1 MMNTTMLIL
10 RSRVKS
16 MQGNEVMK
24 KVIVL
29 GGYGNFGKRIVENL
43 SSIKGITI
51 LIAGRNISKSS
62 ALVEELKATSHA
74 RLEPLVIDVFAKNF
88 KELLSEISPYL
99 VIHTSGPF
107 QGQDYR
113 VPKACVECGAYYI
126 DLADDRRFVCDIG
139 ELDQQAKD
147 KGVLI
152 VSGASSVPGL
162 SSAVVERYQN
172 QFSVIESI
180 DLAIAPGNKAQRGLA
195 TVEAILSYTG
205 HPLNVFR
212 EGRWQDVYGWMDSKV
227 NDFGG
232 FVGKR
237 HLANVDVPDLELFP
251 NRYGVTQQVSFQA
264 GLELPILHLTMVGMA
279 YLSKIGLVKNWAPL
293 SKAIV
298 GTSNIFLPFG
308 SDKGAMEVLVRGKG
322 NDGYAKEV
330 KWTLYA
336 PKGHGPYIP
345 TLSTIILARKLLN
358 NDRNGLHSHE
368 SRNNAG
374 AMPCAGLF
382 ELSEFNTYFDALDI
396 HFEEKI
402 ISKGEARET

>member
-1 MMNTTMLIL
+1 
-10 RSRVKS
+10 
-16 MQGNEVMK
+16 MK
-24 KVIVL
+24 NVVVL

-43 SSIKGITI
+43 AGIKDITI
-51 LIAGRNISKSS
+51 MIAGRDLRKSS
-62 ALVEELKATSHA
+62 ALVEKLKGSAFAS
-74 RLEPLVIDVFAKNF
+74 LEPLVIDIFAEDF
-88 KELLSEISPYL
+88 TEQLTTISPFL

-113 VPKACVECGAYYI
+113 VPKACIECGAHYI
-126 DLADDRRFVCDIG
+126 DLADDRRFVCDIA
-139 ELDQQAKD
+139 ELDSQAKE

-162 SSAVVERYQN
+162 SSAVVDSYQN

-180 DLAIAPGNKAQRGLA
+180 DLAIAPGNKAERGLA

-212 EGRWQDVYGWMDSKV
+212 EGCWQDVYGWMDSKV
-227 NDFGG
+227 KDFGG

-251 NRYGVTQQVSFQA
+251 NRYDVTKQVSFQA

-298 GTSNIFLPFG
+298 SASNVFLPLG
-308 SDKGAMEVLVRGKG
+308 SDKGAMEILVRGKDSKNNSG
-322 NDGYAKEV
+322 DTKEV

-336 PKGHGPYIP
+336 PKGNGPYIP
-345 TLSTIILARKLLN
+345 TLSIIILARKLLSMKSEN
-358 NDRNGLHSHE
+358 TKLKTGAKPCVGLLQLSDF
-368 SRNNAG
+368 STA
-374 AMPCAGLF
+374 F
-382 ELSEFNTYFDALDI
+382 EALELT
-396 HFEEKI
+396 FEE
-402 ISKGEARET
+402 RRFT

>member
-1 MMNTTMLIL
+1 
-10 RSRVKS
+10 
-16 MQGNEVMK
+16 MK
-24 KVIVL
+24 KVVVL

-43 SSIKGITI
+43 AGIEEINI
-51 LIAGRNISKSS
+51 LIAGRNLSKSS
-62 ALVEELKATSHA
+62 ALVESLKDTASA
-74 RLEPLVIDVFAKNF
+74 SLNPLVIDIFAEDF
-88 KELLSEISPYL
+88 KEQLAVISPFL

-113 VPKACVECGAYYI
+113 VPKACIECGAQYI
-126 DLADDRRFVCDIG
+126 DLADDRRFVCDIAQ
-139 ELDQQAKD
+139 LDSQAKE

-152 VSGASSVPGL
+152 VTGASSVPGL
-162 SSAVVERYQN
+162 SSAVVDLYQN
-172 QFSVIESI
+172 QFSAIESI
-180 DLAIAPGNKAQRGLA
+180 DLAIAPGNKAERGLA

-227 NDFGG
+227 NDFGN

-251 NRYGVTQQVSFQA
+251 SRYSVTQQVSFQA

-298 GTSNIFLPFG
+298 GTSNVFLPFG
-308 SDKGAMEVLVRGKG
+308 SDKGAMEVRICGKDNHG
-322 NDGYAKEV
+322 NAKQV

-336 PKGHGPYIP
+336 PKGNGPYIP
-345 TLSTIILARKLLN
+345 TLSTIILARKLLSYSSDKTN
-358 NDRNGLHSHE
+358 QGTKLE
-368 SRNNAG
+368 AG
-374 AMPCAGLF
+374 AKPCVGLLQ
-382 ELSEFNTYFDALDI
+382 LSDFSASFDALELT
-396 HFEEKI
+396 FEE
-402 ISKGEARET
+402 SQSVEAQGKKA